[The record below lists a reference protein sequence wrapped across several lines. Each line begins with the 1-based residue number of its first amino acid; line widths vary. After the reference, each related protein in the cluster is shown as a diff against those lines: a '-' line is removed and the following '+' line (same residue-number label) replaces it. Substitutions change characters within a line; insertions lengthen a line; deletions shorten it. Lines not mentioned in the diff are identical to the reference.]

1 MATAAI
7 IYAITGVVVFGIGLY
22 GLIVQTH
29 LLRRIIAINVMG
41 GGVFVFFGAMA
52 RRAGGEAGADAVPQA
67 MVITGI
73 VVAVSVTAFAI
84 ALARRIHIQTGRP
97 RLPRERER

>member
-1 MATAAI
+1 MTETAI
-7 IYAITGVVVFGIGLY
+7 IFAVTGVAVFGIGLF
-22 GLIVQTH
+22 GLIARTH
-29 LLRRIIAINVMG
+29 LLRRIIAVNVMAG
-41 GGVFVFFGAMA
+41 GIFIFFGAMA
-52 RRAGGEAGADAVPQA
+52 ERAGTEAGSDPVPHA

-84 ALARRIHIQTGRP
+84 ALARRIHVQTGRS